1 MQDAADELMNSGN
14 CPEVTVSCYPGIFP
28 CTATPET
35 PLVSGIPAITPTTG
49 GACITIKFPDSSAI
63 LKDFHLTVNT
73 PAGIAHMA
81 LFTAHL
87 PTEFERDEH
96 YLTSADG
103 TRDIW
108 PVHILGEDDG
118 HDHGRRLAA
127 VGPNDRRSH
136 RRLANA
142 GSCCNDAMQQGA
154 WMQMDRRRID

>member
-14 CPEVTVSCYPGIFP
+14 CPEVTVSCFPGSFP
-28 CTATPET
+28 CPG
-35 PLVSGIPAITPTTG
+35 SPAITPTTG
-49 GACITIKFPDSSAI
+49 GACITIKFPDSSAT
-63 LKDFHLTVNT
+63 LKDFHATVNT
-73 PAGIAHMA
+73 AGIAHMA